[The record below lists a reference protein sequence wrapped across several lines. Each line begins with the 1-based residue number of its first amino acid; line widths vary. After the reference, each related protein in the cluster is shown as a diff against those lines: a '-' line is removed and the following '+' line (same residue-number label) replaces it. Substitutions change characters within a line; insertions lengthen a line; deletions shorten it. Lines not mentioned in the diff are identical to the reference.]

1 MRANR
6 RSRPGVSYRVRVR
19 AGLAWMAAVVLGIAG
34 AATAGVAH
42 ADGAVG
48 ELVSAIAQ
56 TPGWGGFDRVS
67 VLEYVTEGPTGAT
80 TTTTGLLLTPNGTPP
95 PGGWPIIAWDHG
107 TSGMGPQCGITT
119 KQAGGDASHLH
130 RLLDHGYA
138 VVAPDYIGL
147 HPGAATPHPYLQSRT
162 EATATIDLVRA
173 ARTADSDLSTRW
185 AVVGVSQGGHAA
197 LNTGALAPTYAPE
210 LDFRGTAAF
219 APPANLEHAIPLA
232 GPYVPQVPLLE
243 RVTANIAAALD
254 GMRLAYPTADIDS
267 YFTPAGLALMDRL
280 ATLCV
285 SDWPAQVTG
294 LPLGSILAKPLLTGD
309 FPDRLSHYLSV
320 PTSGYHQPL
329 LITQGLD
336 DTTVPYPLTA
346 ALLTELTASATRY
359 EFHTYPTG
367 HQGIVE
373 ASWPQ
378 LIPYL
383 TTLFP

>member
-1 MRANR
+1 MHANC
-6 RSRPGVSYRVRVR
+6 RSGPGVSYRVRIR
-19 AGLAWMAAVVLGIAG
+19 AGLAGMVAVVLGVAG
-34 AATAGVAH
+34 VATAGVAH
-42 ADGAVG
+42 AARAVG
-48 ELVSAIAQ
+48 ELVSSIAQ

-67 VLEYVTEGPTGAT
+67 VLEYVTEGPAGAT
-80 TTTTGLLLTPNGTPP
+80 TTATGLLFTPNGTPP
-95 PGGWPIIAWDHG
+95 PGGWPVIAWDHG

-119 KQAGGDASHLH
+119 KQARGDASYLH
-130 RLLDHGYA
+130 RLLDQGYA
-138 VVAPDYIGL
+138 VVAPDYVGL

-173 ARTADSDLSTRW
+173 ARTADADLSTRW

-197 LNTGALAPTYAPE
+197 LNAGALAPTYAPE

-219 APPANLEHAIPLA
+219 APPANLEHAIALA
-232 GPYVPQVPLLE
+232 GPYVPRVPVLD

-254 GMRLAYPTADIDS
+254 GMRSAYPTADIDS
-267 YFTPAGLALMDRL
+267 YFTPAGIALMDRL

-285 SDWPAQVTG
+285 ADWPAQATN
-294 LPLGSILAKPLLTGD
+294 LPLGSLLAKPLLTGD
-309 FPDRLSHYLSV
+309 FPDRLAHYLSV
-320 PTSGYHQPL
+320 PTSGYRQPL

-383 TTLFP
+383 TGLFT